1 MKIDDIL
8 ILFIDIRF
16 VKSNE
21 ACDDNKTLV
30 KEKEISRYFMI
41 IFMHD
46 SKNEMS
52 RNL

>member
-1 MKIDDIL
+1 MKINDIL

-16 VKSNE
+16 LKSNE
-21 ACDDNKTLV
+21 ACDDNKALV
-30 KEKEISRYFMI
+30 KEKEISRYFYR
-41 IFMHD
+41 IFKHD